1 MLVTKI
7 ETRICKKAIMKKMM
21 GIYHTSFLQKNSP
34 QVAMMKLRQMWK
46 YKIVVVHFEFQHEV
60 Y

>member
-7 ETRICKKAIMKKMM
+7 ETRICKKAIMKKIM
-21 GIYHTSFLQKNSP
+21 GIHHTSFLQKN
-34 QVAMMKLRQMWK
+34 
-46 YKIVVVHFEFQHEV
+46 KIAVVHFEFQREV